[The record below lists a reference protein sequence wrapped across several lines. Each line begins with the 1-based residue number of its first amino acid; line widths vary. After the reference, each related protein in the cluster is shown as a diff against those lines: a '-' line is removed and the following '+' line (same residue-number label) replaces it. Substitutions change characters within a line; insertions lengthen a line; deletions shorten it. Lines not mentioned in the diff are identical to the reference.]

1 MDQRTEKQVADPP
14 TQNDVDESEENQNPY
29 QHKPKPQSQ
38 PQSQSQPRFQT
49 QPQPHNLP
57 SHSATASGTSEAAKR
72 LPPEPNNKPI
82 PKLKLTVNN
91 LTMLNRQTK
100 NNASKPDESVCSDVG
115 THGVNSSL
123 SQEDQLFPP
132 PPPDDVNRIRDD
144 DVTFKMYPSLGMYLG
159 VDVSVLTVYSQSAKR
174 RM

>member
-29 QHKPKPQSQ
+29 QHKPKSQSQ

-72 LPPEPNNKPI
+72 L
-82 PKLKLTVNN
+82 L
-91 LTMLNRQTK
+91 RSQTT
-100 NNASKPDESVCSDVG
+100 S
-115 THGVNSSL
+115 
-123 SQEDQLFPP
+123 
-132 PPPDDVNRIRDD
+132 
-144 DVTFKMYPSLGMYLG
+144 PSP
-159 VDVSVLTVYSQSAKR
+159 S
-174 RM
+174 